1 MSSAT
6 IHPTLATATAPTRLH
21 YDAILI
27 VSFGGPE
34 GMADVEPF
42 LRNVLRGRNV
52 PPERMRE
59 VAAHYEQFG
68 GVSPIN
74 GHNRALISALR
85 DDLRD
90 FNLDLPVYWGNRN
103 WHPTL
108 PNTLA
113 RMASDGISN
122 ALAFFTSAYGSYSG
136 CRQYMENIQDARQ
149 QAGPDAPEVHRLRA
163 FFNHPGFIGPNI
175 ELVREAFDAVPPD
188 RRSAARL
195 VFTAHSIPLSMAA
208 SSPYES
214 QLRETASLVAAGAGV
229 GAWDLV
235 YQSRSGPP
243 AQPWLEPDIN
253 DHLRALAS
261 SGVRDVILSPVGFLS
276 DHMEVLFDLD
286 TEARALAGELDI
298 NLVRAGT
305 VGVHADFINM
315 ICELVIERQTPETPR
330 RSLGSMGPA
339 ADICAD
345 TCCVPVA
352 RPR

>member
-1 MSSAT
+1 
-6 IHPTLATATAPTRLH
+6 
-21 YDAILI
+21 
-27 VSFGGPE
+27 
-34 GMADVEPF
+34 MADVEPF

-52 PPERMRE
+52 PSERVRE

-90 FNLDLPVYWGNRN
+90 FDLDLPIYWGNRN

-108 PNTLA
+108 PDTLA
-113 RMASDGISN
+113 QMASDGIRC

-136 CRQYMENIQDARQ
+136 CRQYLENIEAARQ
-149 QAGPDAPEVHRLRA
+149 QAGPNAPEVHRLRA

-175 ELVREAFDAVPPD
+175 ELVREAFDAIPSD
-188 RRSAARL
+188 RRSDARL
-195 VFTAHSIPLSMAA
+195 VFTAHSIPLGMAA

-214 QLRETASLVAAGAGV
+214 QLRETSSLVSAGV
-229 GAWDLV
+229 GIDAWDLV

-243 AQPWLEPDIN
+243 SQPWLEPDIN
-253 DHLRALAS
+253 DHLRALAAT
-261 SGVRDVILSPVGFLS
+261 GVRDVILSPIGFLS
-276 DHMEVLFDLD
+276 NHMEVLFDLD
-286 TEARALAGELDI
+286 TEARALESELEL

-305 VGVHADFINM
+305 VGTHPDFIKM
-315 ICELVIERQTPETPR
+315 ICELVIERQSPETSR
-330 RSLGSMGPA
+330 RSLGIMGPA

-352 RPR
+352 RP

>member
-1 MSSAT
+1 MSST
-6 IHPTLATATAPTRLH
+6 TTHPTRTTTSAPTRLD
-21 YDAILI
+21 YEAILI

-85 DDLRD
+85 DNLRE

-108 PNTLA
+108 SDTLA
-113 RMASDGISN
+113 QMASDGISN

-136 CRQYMENIQDARQ
+136 CRQYLENIQDSRR
-149 QAGPDAPEVHRLRA
+149 QAGPDAPEIHRLRA

-175 ELVREAFDAVPPD
+175 EFVREAFDAIPPD
-188 RRSAARL
+188 RRSDARL

-214 QLRETASLVAAGAGV
+214 QLRESSSLVAAGAGV

-243 AQPWLEPDIN
+243 SQPWLEPDIN

-261 SGVRDVILSPVGFLS
+261 TGVRDVVLSPIGFLS

-286 TEARALAGELDI
+286 TEARALAGELGL

-305 VGVHADFINM
+305 VGVHPEFIKM
-315 ICELVIERQTPETPR
+315 ICELVIERQTPDTPR

-339 ADICAD
+339 TDICAD
-345 TCCVPVA
+345 TCCVPAA